1 MTRLPGRFRLLKL
14 RLCGPPGD
22 HQLMP
27 HTPSEMSALLAAIAT
42 VLTALT
48 GLIIAVFVQARRA
61 KTEADDAKADRVKTQ
76 EVLGEVKEQVA
87 NTHPT
92 NLRDDIDNL
101 TALIERLSV
110 SQSDMKAVV
119 HRLDS
124 TTEAIRGEAR
134 DERARVGRIEA
145 EAHDTHSDLYR
156 LIRDVKKEQ

>member
-1 MTRLPGRFRLLKL
+1 
-14 RLCGPPGD
+14 
-22 HQLMP
+22 
-27 HTPSEMSALLAAIAT
+27 MSALLAAIAT

-61 KTEADDAKADRVKTQ
+61 KTEADDAKADRKRTQ
-76 EVLGEVKEQVA
+76 AVLGEVKEQVA

-156 LIRDVKKEQ
+156 LIRDIKKEQ